1 MRTGSNKDIAEHAKM
16 HDFMAGMHEGRRY
29 GGHLFIEGRAS
40 GHLFIE
46 GRAIYS
52 YGYHFP
58 IALRLIDGWV
68 FNTDKYSVT
77 TSRHQSLVKTQLS
90 GHIVEANTKELKEL
104 IAQDVHYL
112 KDVMLERL

>member
-29 GGHLFIEGRAS
+29 G